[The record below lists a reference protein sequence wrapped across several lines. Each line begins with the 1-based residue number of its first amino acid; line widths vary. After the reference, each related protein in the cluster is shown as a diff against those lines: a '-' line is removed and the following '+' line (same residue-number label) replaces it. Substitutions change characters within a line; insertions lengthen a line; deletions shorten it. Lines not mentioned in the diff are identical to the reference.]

1 MELLEE
7 ILSRVPVKSIVT
19 VRSTCKNW
27 NVLTEDQRFANMHI
41 EKAAAASQ
49 REKEVLV
56 ITGDPNDNS
65 INVKFYDFHNKT
77 FDPST
82 KRNGILITQ
91 ENSYSEV
98 VLHRS
103 FYCNG
108 LLLCLWRNVK
118 LRLLVWNPYW
128 GKTRWIN
135 CPTKHSYHCEVF
147 AFGYD
152 KSCRTHKI
160 LWLSRDDNMNIY
172 IDIYDLSC
180 GLWKTP
186 PDVAFHSN
194 VIEYTKASLT
204 LKGNTYWHV
213 ESGDGF
219 LHCFDFTRER
229 FGPHLPLPSDINH
242 RCSVSLSSVKEEKL
256 AVLLEQTLGEFEIA
270 VWVTNKIEPDYVSWS
285 KFFKFENLQ
294 LKCCYLF
301 GNFLIEEE
309 KKTVEAFDDFNNW
322 YNTYIIDGESGHSR
336 EVDSTKSSHPRLY
349 NIVSNY
355 VPSSVQI

>member
-27 NVLTEDQRFANMHI
+27 NVLTKDQRFANKHI

-56 ITGDPNDNS
+56 ITGDPYDNL
-65 INVKFYDFHNKT
+65 INVNFYDFHNKT

-82 KRNGILITQ
+82 KSN
-91 ENSYSEV
+91 
-98 VLHRS
+98 
-103 FYCNG
+103 
-108 LLLCLWRNVK
+108 
-118 LRLLVWNPYW
+118 
-128 GKTRWIN
+128 
-135 CPTKHSYHCEVF
+135 VF

-152 KSCRTHKI
+152 ESCRTHKI
-160 LWLSRDDNMNIY
+160 FRLSKDDNMNIY

-180 GLWKTP
+180 GSWKTP

-194 VIEYTKASLT
+194 VIDYTKASLT

-242 RCSVSLSSVKEEKL
+242 RCSVSLSSVKDEKL

-285 KFFKFENLQ
+285 MFFKFENLQ

-309 KKTVEAFDDFNNW
+309 KKTVVAFDDFNNW

-336 EVDSTKSSHPRLY
+336 EVDSKKSSHPRLY
-349 NIVSNY
+349 DIVSNY
-355 VPSSVQI
+355 FPSSVQI

>member
-1 MELLEE
+1 MLEE
-7 ILSRVPVKSIVT
+7 ILSSVPVKSIVT

-27 NVLTEDQRFANMHI
+27 NVLTEDQRFANKHI

-49 REKEVLV
+49 REK
-56 ITGDPNDNS
+56 
-65 INVKFYDFHNKT
+65 
-77 FDPST
+77 
-82 KRNGILITQ
+82 
-91 ENSYSEV
+91 EV

-270 VWVTNKIEPDYVSWS
+270 VW
-285 KFFKFENLQ
+285 
-294 LKCCYLF
+294 
-301 GNFLIEEE
+301 EE
-309 KKTVEAFDDFNNW
+309 KKTVVAFDDFNNW

-336 EVDSTKSSHPRLY
+336 EWYRK
-349 NIVSNY
+349 NY
-355 VPSSVQI
+355 LGHGFA